1 MFGPRD
7 SRIILWDSLKLFF
20 DPYLSYSIGVEGEVL
35 APGFYN
41 LTFS

>member
-1 MFGPRD
+1 MGLVK
-7 SRIILWDSLKLFF
+7 IFF
-20 DPYLSYSIGVEGEVL
+20 DPCLSYSIVVEGEVL